1 MGLGVSGQR
10 RDKVGRIN
18 AQKGLKEPLKLGAT
32 LKPNLGLGFLPTATS
47 FSRTFF
53 MSLFTAVEMAPRDP
67 ILGLNEQFAAD
78 TNPHKVNLGVGVYFD
93 DNGKLPLLQCVQAA
107 EKAMMDKPSAR
118 GYLPIDGIAA
128 YDAAVKSLVFGAD
141 SEPVSSGRVAT
152 VQGIGGTGGLK
163 IGADFLKKVSP
174 NAKVLISDPSWENH
188 RALFAN
194 AGFQVDSYAYYDAEK
209 RGVNFEGMLASL
221 NAAAAGTI
229 VVLHACCHNP
239 TGYDITAAQ
248 WDQVIAVVKSKNLT
262 AFLDMAYQ
270 GFGYGIAED
279 GAVVGKFVAAGLNFF
294 VSTSFSKSFSLYGER
309 VGALSV
315 VCADK
320 EECSRV
326 LSQLKIVIRTNYSNP
341 PIHGGAVVAAVLA
354 NPEWRATWEKELG
367 EMRVRIKA
375 MRQKLVDGLKAA
387 GVKQDM
393 SFITTQ
399 IGMFS
404 YSGLSKD
411 QMVRLRSEFG
421 VYGTDTGRMCVAA
434 LNSKNI
440 DYVCQA
446 IAKVV

>member
-1 MGLGVSGQR
+1 MSM
-10 RDKVGRIN
+10 
-18 AQKGLKEPLKLGAT
+18 
-32 LKPNLGLGFLPTATS
+32 
-47 FSRTFF
+47 FS
-53 MSLFTAVEMAPRDP
+53 AVEMAPRDP

-93 DNGKLPLLQCVQAA
+93 DNGKLPLLHCVQAA
-107 EKAMMDKPSAR
+107 EKAMMDKPAAR

-128 YDAAVKSLVFGAD
+128 YDKAVKGLVFGEN
-141 SEPVSSGRVAT
+141 SEPVTSGRVAT
-152 VQGIGGTGGLK
+152 VQALGGTGGLK
-163 IGADFLKKVSP
+163 IGADFLKRVSP
-174 NAKVLISDPSWENH
+174 NATVLISDPSWENH
-188 RALFAN
+188 RALFTN
-194 AGFQVDSYAYYDAEK
+194 AGFHVETYAYYDAAK

-248 WDQVIAVVKSKNLT
+248 WDEVVKVVKAKQLT

-270 GFGYGIAED
+270 GFGHGIAED
-279 GAVVGKFVAAGLNFF
+279 GAVIGKFVAAGLSFF

-315 VCADK
+315 LCANK
-320 EECSRV
+320 EEADRV

-341 PIHGGAVVAAVLA
+341 PTHGGAVVAAVL
-354 NPEWRATWEKELG
+354 NTPELRVQWEKELG

-411 QMVRLRSEFG
+411 QMVRLRNEFG

-440 DYVCQA
+440 DYVCQS
-446 IAKVV
+446 IAKVM

>member
-1 MGLGVSGQR
+1 
-10 RDKVGRIN
+10 
-18 AQKGLKEPLKLGAT
+18 
-32 LKPNLGLGFLPTATS
+32 
-47 FSRTFF
+47 
-53 MSLFTAVEMAPRDP
+53 MSMFTAVEMAPRDP
-67 ILGLNEQFAAD
+67 ILGLNEQYNAD
-78 TNPHKVNLGVGVYFD
+78 TNPNKVNLGVGVYFD

-107 EKAMMDKPSAR
+107 EKTMMATPTAR
-118 GYLPIDGIAA
+118 GYLPIDGIVA
-128 YDAAVKSLVFGAD
+128 YDAAVKGLVFGAD
-141 SEPVSSGRVAT
+141 SEPVTSGRVAT

-163 IGADFLKKVSP
+163 IGADFLKRLNP
-174 NAKVLISDPSWENH
+174 NATVLISDPSWENH
-188 RALFAN
+188 RALFTN
-194 AGFQVDSYAYYDAEK
+194 AGFKVDTYAYYDAEK

-221 NAAAAGTI
+221 NAAAAGTV

-248 WDQVIAVVKSKNLT
+248 WDQVVDVVKAKNLT

-270 GFGYGIAED
+270 GFGHGIAED
-279 GAVVGKFVAAGLNFF
+279 GAVIQKFVASGLNFF

-315 VCADK
+315 LCADK

-341 PIHGGAVVAAVLA
+341 PIHGGAVVAAVLN
-354 NPEWRATWEKELG
+354 NPELRALWEKELG

-375 MRQKLVDGLKAA
+375 MRQTLVDGLKAA

-446 IAKVV
+446 IAKVM